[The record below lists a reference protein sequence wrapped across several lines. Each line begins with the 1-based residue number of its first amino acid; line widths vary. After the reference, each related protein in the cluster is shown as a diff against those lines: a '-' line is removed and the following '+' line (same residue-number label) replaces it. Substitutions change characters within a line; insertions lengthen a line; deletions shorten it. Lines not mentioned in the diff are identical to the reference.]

1 MKIIFE
7 KYGIEGLSTCLV
19 EFAYYICGG
28 ILMTSSELIV
38 DDDYIKRMGR
48 YYYVMGNTVVDKMID
63 EYIKKLEEI
72 KNVAIMEGDIA
83 DSLNIYIENAQSLKN
98 KAGEIGSELKSLMTY
113 FLTDVDKADQFLF

>member
-1 MKIIFE
+1 
-7 KYGIEGLSTCLV
+7 
-19 EFAYYICGG
+19 
-28 ILMTSSELIV
+28 MTSSELIV